1 MEQIIGLLSKQVQ
14 KLLTQFGYNEIAG
27 RPRQTPFQILLSQFT
42 SVLDDNKIEK
52 IITFLRDMP
61 KLWGAF
67 DLLAKK
73 QFMRW
78 FIKTVWVQQKKVVG
92 IDYTD
97 GLQDCINRDLVR
109 IKTNWL
115 PRYDS
120 NVRHPRYK
128 SPSVT
133 KRFGLSH
140 YPRLNVRDSGI

>member
-78 FIKTVWVQQKKVVG
+78 FIKTVWVQQKQVVG

-97 GLQDCINRDLVR
+97 GFQGCVDHNLVR
-109 IKTNWL
+109 IKMDWL
-115 PRYDS
+115 PRVDS
-120 NVRHPRYK
+120 NVQLLR
-128 SPSVT
+128 
-133 KRFGLSH
+133 
-140 YPRLNVRDSGI
+140 